1 LAAAGARVLAV
12 ELHPV
17 RAERLR
23 RRFADQPLVT
33 VLERDLQELRLP
45 RSRFRVVANPPWAL
59 AKPII
64 RMLTGPDS
72 SLLDAH
78 LLLQRGLVADFGRRG
93 TAGPGARQRYLAE
106 YALGLPRYALQP
118 PPPGPAAWLRLTG
131 PSHRPDQTSR
141 NNRDRTGRHGWRK

>member
-1 LAAAGARVLAV
+1 
-12 ELHPV
+12 
-17 RAERLR
+17 
-23 RRFADQPLVT
+23 

-64 RMLTGPDS
+64 RMLTGPNS

-131 PSHRPDQTSR
+131 QPPHTNRTTR
-141 NNRDRTGRHGWRK
+141 NGGDRTGHRSRSK